1 MEIIRAGCNPMKTLF
16 YRFLVE
22 GPTRVQFTRKAQDH
36 QVEAISSLASVVFV
50 LTDIDCFSLKGE
62 TGVLAGVVIDSCN
75 GCQLAQSA
83 GCHLAGNL
91 INHQDYCS

>member
-1 MEIIRAGCNPMKTLF
+1 MEIIRAGCNSMKTSL
-16 YRFLVE
+16 YSSLVEE

-36 QVEAISSLASVVFV
+36 QVEAISCLASVVFV

-83 GCHLAGNL
+83 APSSGESH
-91 INHQDYCS
+91 